1 MRSSESKPNSSHI
14 TLKAF
19 PKKKKPYRYVGLLSV
34 SYRVLLFL
42 SGCVR
47 MHVHASG
54 HVSRPAGYLRVSK
67 SRGGWAQRSL

>member
-19 PKKKKPYRYVGLLSV
+19 PKKKIYRYVGFLSV

-54 HVSRPAGYLRVSK
+54 HVSRPAGYLRVSE